1 MSVGFDSLGEL
12 GMGAIGEVLVEL
24 ELELVPVPLVVLLL
38 VPVSAFG
45 ASAGAGVGAGA
56 ATGGVGAG
64 AGGGVTTFSSFLQAM
79 RPTARMAA
87 RRSER
92 FIFFPLGGVTRLTQI
107 SNDRFTARAAMAYP
121 IVIRILA
128 APAWSA

>member
-1 MSVGFDSLGEL
+1 MSRLFCLAQAYFLSVFDSLGEL
-12 GMGAIGEVLVEL
+12 GVGAIGEVLVEL
-24 ELELVPVPLVVLLL
+24 ELELEPGVLPMPLVVLLLL

-87 RRSER
+87 TRSER
-92 FIFFPLGGVTRLTQI
+92 FIFFPLGESHG
-107 SNDRFTARAAMAYP
+107 
-121 IVIRILA
+121 
-128 APAWSA
+128 